1 MFLRMLLLTIINLY
15 TVRFVLKGLGVI
27 DYGIFNAVAGVVT
40 SASFISA
47 VLALSIQRFFS
58 IALGQEDEERLKT
71 IFSASLNIIIILS
84 ITIIILFETVG
95 LWFVST
101 QMTIPAERMTTAIS
115 LYQCSIFVFSFLY
128 YRYLSQPLSFLMRIW
143 GCTLSYRRL
152 TAYCV

>member
-1 MFLRMLLLTIINLY
+1 MAIIDRKSNNEKRNKRIAKNTTLMFLRMLLLTIINLY

-84 ITIIILFETVG
+84 ITII
-95 LWFVST
+95 
-101 QMTIPAERMTTAIS
+101 R
-115 LYQCSIFVFSFLY
+115 
-128 YRYLSQPLSFLMRIW
+128 
-143 GCTLSYRRL
+143 
-152 TAYCV
+152 

>member
-1 MFLRMLLLTIINLY
+1 MILRMLLLTIINLY

-115 LYQCSIFVFSFLY
+115 
-128 YRYLSQPLSFLMRIW
+128 
-143 GCTLSYRRL
+143 
-152 TAYCV
+152 